1 MTKYLF
7 TSESVAAGHPDKT
20 CDIISDALVDFCIAK
35 DKFARCAFE
44 TFATTNNVIIGGEYR
59 INGGLLT
66 DNEVDSIIRKTL
78 HEIGHDYDG
87 FAYKNIKITNLIQPQ
102 SADIAV
108 GVDATDNKDEGA
120 GDQGI
125 MFGYACNETDV
136 FMPAFIFYAHLILK
150 NIKDAN
156 LEGFGPDAKSQVTG
170 IYENNKLVGIES
182 VVVSIQ
188 HLSDISLQ
196 EVKQKILPILEK
208 TLPQMPS
215 LDKIYINPTGIF
227 TIGGPV
233 ADTGL
238 TGRKIIVDTY
248 GGASQHGGGAFSGK
262 DPTKVDRSGAYVT
275 RYIAKNIVAAGMADR
290 CTIQISYAIGVSE
303 PLSIYV
309 NCHGT
314 AKFSDEKIVEFIKQN
329 ISLTPKNIR
338 NYLQLNRPIY
348 QKTASFG
355 HFGREYND
363 ITGEFSWENLD
374 LVPKI
379 KNWFNL

>member
-1 MTKYLF
+1 
-7 TSESVAAGHPDKT
+7 
-20 CDIISDALVDFCIAK
+20 
-35 DKFARCAFE
+35 
-44 TFATTNNVIIGGEYR
+44 
-59 INGGLLT
+59 
-66 DNEVDSIIRKTL
+66 
-78 HEIGHDYDG
+78 
-87 FAYKNIKITNLIQPQ
+87 
-102 SADIAV
+102 
-108 GVDATDNKDEGA
+108 
-120 GDQGI
+120 
-125 MFGYACNETDV
+125 
-136 FMPAFIFYAHLILK
+136 
-150 NIKDAN
+150 
-156 LEGFGPDAKSQVTG
+156 
-170 IYENNKLVGIES
+170 
-182 VVVSIQ
+182 
-188 HLSDISLQ
+188 
-196 EVKQKILPILEK
+196 
-208 TLPQMPS
+208 MPS

-248 GGASQHGGGAFSGK
+248 GGAAQHGGGAFSGK
-262 DPTKVDRSGAYVT
+262 DPTKVDRSGAYIT
-275 RYIAKNIVAAGMADR
+275 RYIAKNIVAANIADR

-355 HFGREYND
+355 HFGREYNEQ
-363 ITGEFSWENLD
+363 TGEFSWEHLD